1 MEFCV
6 RPPAPD
12 ELAQIGMVY
21 DQAAAFQKANGIVQW
36 EPGVYPRLRSPVT
49 PCHEGSYMDFM
60 WTEPWREPIS
70 WTPSKE
76 LYDRVAWGYPGAPLT
91 VHALAVDQAYQG
103 QGIASLAMEWAEA
116 IAIREGKDVMRVDT
130 NSDNRFAQALF
141 LRCGYRFVCSLTFPI
156 VQRPIRPIIAM
167 RKDWRN
173 SHERRIHNGGCRQF
187 CHPGRG
193 SSL

>member
-36 EPGVYPRLRSPVT
+36 EPGVYPTVKVARDALSRGILYGFYVDGTLAGTYILDPVQ
-49 PCHEGSYMDFM
+49 G
-60 WTEPWREPIS
+60 
-70 WTPSKE
+70 E

-91 VHALAVDQAYQG
+91 VHALAVDQASPG

-116 IAIREGKDVMRVDT
+116 IARREGKDVMRVDT

-141 LRCGYRFVCSLTFPI
+141 LRCGYRFVCSLTFPH
-156 VQRPIRPIIAM
+156 RPAAHQTYYCYEKRLEKQP
-167 RKDWRN
+167 
-173 SHERRIHNGGCRQF
+173 
-187 CHPGRG
+187 
-193 SSL
+193 